1 MRAVFHYLRL
11 RCPSV
16 FPALHAL
23 DIYRHKASVHC
34 ALPPSLHSPLH
45 LPLDA
50 TDQDLLYH
58 EDHFF
63 AGSRLRTFDP
73 EIVDVGGI
81 AEVLDEAVSKV
92 AAGQPAS
99 SAIDWEYSGPLIC
112 VLERALQSPFHSPSL
127 SSLRLRINIDAGE
140 NNSAE
145 DIDWRGVSSLL
156 PRAHASRH
164 APPQHPCATLAPP
177 NHRVLR
183 LAVLDH
189 PPAPSLRDRCECI
202 SRTPG
207 SRDDIVRSRWRP
219 GQRSSRAVE
228 MGTCSALGMEI
239 EVAYDETKKTGI
251 RDGWEG
257 GKGREG
263 GGDWQT
269 SRIGIYADACARA
282 RFGVIALCSSIPA
295 HYHLPHRSAARRC
308 HVTPVAVSK
317 SPVPLKRDKAI
328 GEAYLLEPKLITAL
342 YLPVRASRVHV
353 SVIAHR
359 RVQPSRQ
366 HPHSYSIPAPR
377 IAGAVHPTLF
387 RFNRP
392 TPRRLSGGYFT
403 ASIRCLLP
411 IICDEEFPSSLLDH
425 HFPAASR
432 VLSFRR
438 PVPSSRWT
446 T

>member
-145 DIDWRGVSSLL
+145 DIDWRGGSSLL
-156 PRAHASRH
+156 PRASASRH
-164 APPQHPCATLAPP
+164 APAQHHCATLAPP
-177 NHRVLR
+177 LHRVLR

-207 SRDDIVRSRWRP
+207 SRDDIVRSRWRA

-239 EVAYDETKKTGI
+239 EAEYDETKKTGI

-257 GKGREG
+257 
-263 GGDWQT
+263 
-269 SRIGIYADACARA
+269 
-282 RFGVIALCSSIPA
+282 VPA
-295 HYHLPHRSAARRC
+295 HYHCAGRRC

-317 SPVPLKRDKAI
+317 SPVPLERDKAVS
-328 GEAYLLEPKLITAL
+328 EAYLLEPKLITAL
-342 YLPVRASRVHV
+342 CLPARASRFRV

-377 IAGAVHPTLF
+377 IAGALHPALF

-392 TPRRLSGGYFT
+392 TPRRLPGGYFT
-403 ASIRCLLP
+403 ASIRCLLL